1 MGIGFMILLPV
12 IFWVFIVMLIIAV
25 SKPKHRRTQSSRGG
39 GARQIN
45 IGGMRTKT
53 AGFNRPRQSVRTSG
67 DRPKMREGLFDMK
80 LGKKANQKPKGLS
93 VKSFRNTDFDDYSAK
108 GRKKDFVSGYDK
120 KLSEGGYAARRAADM
135 QYSHTY
141 DGHEPWDK
149 CLPKEK
155 DPWDKDFYA

>member
-1 MGIGFMILLPV
+1 MELLFLFLPV
-12 IFWVFIVMLIIAV
+12 FLWIFIFELIVSV
-25 SKPKHRRTQSSRGG
+25 GRSRRGRMSGRSAKSAQRG
-39 GARQIN
+39 RE
-45 IGGMRTKT
+45 
-53 AGFNRPRQSVRTSG
+53 PRQFS
-67 DRPKMREGLFDMK
+67 RPKVQEGLFEMK
-80 LGKKANQKPKGLS
+80 VGNKAEKTADLGE
-93 VKSFRNTDFDDYSAK
+93 YSPK

-120 KLSEGGYAARRAADM
+120 KYAFDRHSKRRAAEK

>member
-1 MGIGFMILLPV
+1 MSIGFVVLLPILFW
-12 IFWVFIVMLIIAV
+12 IFILMLIIAV
-25 SKPKHRRTQSSRGG
+25 SKPKRRPTQRYQSGTQNRGG
-39 GARQIN
+39 YSRPTQTVKTTSARPQ
-45 IGGMRTKT
+45 MQK
-53 AGFNRPRQSVRTSG
+53 
-67 DRPKMREGLFDMK
+67 GLFDMN
-80 LGKKANQKPKGLS
+80 LGKGAEKRQKSGDFGM
-93 VKSFRNTDFDDYSAK
+93 FRNTEFDDYSAK

-120 KLSEGGYAARRAADM
+120 KLAKGGKRAKRAAGM

>member
-1 MGIGFMILLPV
+1 MSFGFVFLLPIV
-12 IFWVFIVMLIIAV
+12 FWLFIVMLIIRV
-25 SKPKHRRTQSSRGG
+25 SKPRSRPQ
-39 GARQIN
+39 ARS
-45 IGGMRTKT
+45 
-53 AGFNRPRQSVRTSG
+53 NRGRVRQPARSFS
-67 DRPKMREGLFDMK
+67 RPQMQKGLFDMN
-80 LGKKANQKPKGLS
+80 LGKGAEKRQKSGDFGM
-93 VKSFRNTDFDDYSAK
+93 FRNTEFDDYSAK

-120 KLSEGGYAARRAADM
+120 KLAKGGKRTKRAAGM

>member
-1 MGIGFMILLPV
+1 MSFGFVFLLPIV
-12 IFWVFIVMLIIAV
+12 FWLFIVMLIIRT
-25 SKPKHRRTQSSRGG
+25 SKPRRRPHARSNRGRVRQPARSFSRP
-39 GARQIN
+39 Q
-45 IGGMRTKT
+45 MQK
-53 AGFNRPRQSVRTSG
+53 
-67 DRPKMREGLFDMK
+67 GLFDMDLNRK
-80 LGKKANQKPKGLS
+80 TEKKQKKADGGM
-93 VKSFRNTDFDDYSAK
+93 FRNAGYDDYSVL

-120 KLSEGGYAARRAADM
+120 RLKQDGYRQRRATHM